1 MMKVLLLGGS
11 GNLGKHLSLKMSERN
26 IEFHSPTSQQCN
38 LKKLHEI
45 HFRNVDIVIHS
56 AGFVNTIEAE
66 NNPDKCID
74 TNVIGTNN
82 VVRICR
88 KLNKRL
94 VYISSEYVFSGK
106 DSPYT
111 NQSGVDPVNVYGMTK
126 ACGELLVKTLTNYA
140 IIRAPFI
147 RDVVFNHPKAF
158 SNQYTSRQYVHQIT
172 DNILDISLSDEIGIK
187 HVVGKYQSVLDLAK
201 ETREDVE
208 GIEVPENLKTVLPLE
223 LELS

>member
-1 MMKVLLLGGS
+1 MKILLLGGT
-11 GNLGKHLSLKMSERN
+11 GNLGSHLSLKMLERG
-26 IEFHSPTSQQCN
+26 IEFDAPTSEQCN
-38 LKKLHEI
+38 LNNPHEI
-45 HFRNVDIVIHS
+45 HFRNADIVIHS
-56 AGFVNTIEAE
+56 AGFVNTTEAE

-74 TNVIGTNN
+74 ANVIGTNN
-82 VVRICR
+82 VVRMCR

-158 SNQYTSRQYVHQIT
+158 SNQYTSRQYVHQVT
-172 DNILDISLSDEIGIK
+172 DDILDLSIGNEIGVK

-208 GIEVPENLKTVLPLE
+208 GIEVPENLKNVLPLE
-223 LELS
+223 LELL

>member
-1 MMKVLLLGGS
+1 MKVLLLGGT
-11 GNLGKHLSLKMSERN
+11 GKLGSHLSLKMSERG
-26 IEFHSPTSQQCN
+26 IEFTAPNREQCN
-38 LKKLHEI
+38 LNNPQEI
-45 HFRNVDIVIHS
+45 YFRNVDVVIHS
-56 AGFVNTIEAE
+56 AGFVNTTEAE

-111 NQSGVDPVNVYGMTK
+111 DESGVDPMNVYGMTK
-126 ACGELLVKTLTNYA
+126 ACGELLVKTLNNYV
-140 IIRAPFI
+140 IIRSPFI

-158 SNQYTSRQYVHQIT
+158 SNQYTCRQYVHQIT
-172 DNILDISLSDEIGIK
+172 DDILDLSVSNKIGVK
-187 HVVGKYQSVLDLAK
+187 HIVGKYQSVLDLAK
-201 ETREDVE
+201 ETKKDVE
-208 GIEVPENLKTVLPLE
+208 GIEVPENLKTLLPIE